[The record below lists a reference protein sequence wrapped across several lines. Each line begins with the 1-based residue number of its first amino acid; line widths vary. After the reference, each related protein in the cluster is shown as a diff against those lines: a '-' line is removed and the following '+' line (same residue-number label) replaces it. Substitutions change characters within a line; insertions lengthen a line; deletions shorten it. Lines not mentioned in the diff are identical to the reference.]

1 MPPALR
7 LRQSPCSVGRPVA
20 LATARGLHNR
30 AHIARQ
36 ARGSCSRCRRGT
48 PPNLCCRLR
57 HCRIARGLA
66 KMRTRKGSAQ
76 RKRLAPVTLGIV
88 DGKSLGARQLAQ
100 RLVGF
105 QQRDSS
111 DRLLMDDVIRRVG
124 RALQNMH
131 SARLATKMQSS
142 KRGENLW
149 AINP

>member
-1 MPPALR
+1 MKTSTDTYEHTISGLLQKRTEIMQEMAVTRER
-7 LRQSPCSVGRPVA
+7 LGVMANDVEAIDRVLERLGHDTANAERPQSPRAIVFYRGQLRVWLLGQLREHGP
-20 LATARGLHNR
+20 AT
-30 AHIARQ
+30 
-36 ARGSCSRCRRGT
+36 
-48 PPNLCCRLR
+48 
-57 HCRIARGLA
+57 
-66 KMRTRKGSAQ
+66 
-76 RKRLAPVTLGIV
+76 
-88 DGKSLGARQLAQ
+88 ARQLAQ